1 MMHLRLI
8 TVGKLK
14 EQWLRDGYDE
24 YAKRL
29 RRYCQL
35 ELVELAE
42 ARLSENPSSAEIAAA
57 LDAEGKEILKRCE
70 GKVIAMC
77 IEGKQLSSEQ
87 LSQKIDAF
95 SQESG
100 TLCFVIGSSFG
111 LHDSV
116 KQRADLRLSMSPMT
130 FTHQIARVLL
140 MEQIYRAYQISTGGK
155 YHK

>member
-1 MMHLRLI
+1 MHLRLI

-14 EQWLRDGYDE
+14 EQWLRDGFDE

-29 RRYCQL
+29 QRYCKA
-35 ELVELAE
+35 ELVELPE
-42 ARLSENPSSAEIAAA
+42 AKLSETPSAAEIAAA

-70 GKVIAMC
+70 GCVIAMC
-77 IEGKQLSSEQ
+77 IEGKLLSSEQ
-87 LSQKIDAF
+87 LSKKMDDFAQK
-95 SQESG
+95 SG
-100 TLCFVIGSSFG
+100 TVCFVIGSSFG
-111 LHDSV
+111 LHESV

>member
-1 MMHLRLI
+1 MHLKLI

-14 EQWLRDGYDE
+14 EQWLRDGYEE

-29 RRYCQL
+29 QRYCKA
-35 ELVELAE
+35 ELVELPE
-42 ARLSENPSSAEIAAA
+42 SRLSETPSAGEIAAA
-57 LDAEGKEILKRCE
+57 LENEGKEILKRCE

-77 IEGKQLSSEQ
+77 IEGKLLSSEQ
-87 LSQKIDAF
+87 LAEKMDVFA
-95 SQESG
+95 QESG
-100 TLCFVIGSSFG
+100 TVCFIIGSSFG
-111 LHDSV
+111 LADAV